1 MDVKKIFVFANKNC
15 DAILEIG
22 KDGLPKQKQRCR
34 HPFDKSRSCYIL
46 VLPIELQLKIFLES
60 GGMKLRKETTGYDGT
75 TLGDVQSGKFYREK
89 VHGDCSENQV
99 IFTAQINVD
108 RAQSFK
114 KSKFGFWPFMGVIN
128 EIPYGARRAHMIL
141 MALWFGNKK
150 PPRGP
155 FLDTSIAELKH
166 LGSSGRKFGELTVF
180 LRPLVLTTDSMART
194 VFLDGTICRGEF
206 GCDFCLHAGTR
217 TFDFKILHCKFN
229 SIFTFI
235 HTGETTKKGRGSAR
249 VYPEPTTNPTFPL
262 RTIEQNEKDLMVIT
276 VQIIYAVAKN

>member
-108 RAQSFK
+108 RAQSLK
-114 KSKFGFWPFMGVIN
+114 KK
-128 EIPYGARRAHMIL
+128 
-141 MALWFGNKK
+141 
-150 PPRGP
+150 
-155 FLDTSIAELKH
+155 
-166 LGSSGRKFGELTVF
+166 
-180 LRPLVLTTDSMART
+180 
-194 VFLDGTICRGEF
+194 
-206 GCDFCLHAGTR
+206 
-217 TFDFKILHCKFN
+217 
-229 SIFTFI
+229 
-235 HTGETTKKGRGSAR
+235 
-249 VYPEPTTNPTFPL
+249 
-262 RTIEQNEKDLMVIT
+262 
-276 VQIIYAVAKN
+276 